1 LNLFY
6 FTGWVLS
13 VCAAFFLFVLP
24 AIAGRES
31 SLHERSSDLE
41 ISKALLDLF
50 VATDGKGAILIGES
64 MNVILSSERANSH
77 FASVDSQTGGLST
90 EFKREYLTALHMLKE
105 NGSASW
111 RSPRKG
117 GELFFSAR
125 LLCDRVTLVR
135 CSDEVFES

>member
-1 LNLFY
+1 MNLFY

-13 VCAAFFLFVLP
+13 ACAAFFLFVLP
-24 AIAGRES
+24 AIAGRKS

-77 FASVDSQTGGLST
+77 FASVDSQTGGL
-90 EFKREYLTALHMLKE
+90 
-105 NGSASW
+105 
-111 RSPRKG
+111 
-117 GELFFSAR
+117 
-125 LLCDRVTLVR
+125 
-135 CSDEVFES
+135 